1 MLLSRMQLSKKASVF
16 VVSALSSVWALSASA
31 DVILDHYIG
40 SDDHGYGDVI
50 GQPGSFDVSA
60 VDINLAGSLL
70 SIDVTTSFANNG
82 VGTYP
87 SLTNTPLSNGNGIG
101 FGDLF
106 LANEWTP
113 SGSAPYTTDNW
124 QTGTD
129 WDYGFALDN
138 RWSQGGT
145 GNWYEL
151 GDTQNGDVDL
161 SDDYLSGGIFRNGQ
175 EVAVDKTMATATAM
189 LGQPMSWSVDGANNR
204 VSFTFDIAG
213 TSLENSDVIGFHW
226 GMTCGNDVIEG
237 AYNRVPEPGT
247 LALLGLGLSIML
259 VRVGRLKRSNRQA
272 V

>member
-1 MLLSRMQLSKKASVF
+1 MGSEMLLSRMQLSKKASVF

-82 VGTYP
+82 LGTYQGY
-87 SLTNTPLSNGNGIG
+87 TNNGLGIG

-113 SGSAPYTTDNW
+113 SGSAPYKADNW

-129 WDYGFALDN
+129 WDYGFAIDD
-138 RWSQGGT
+138 RWNPGGT
-145 GNWYEL
+145 GIWHEL

-161 SDDYLSGGIFRNGQ
+161 SDDYMSGGIFRNGQ
-175 EVAVDKTMATATAM
+175 EVAVDTSIATAM
-189 LGQPMSWSVDGANNR
+189 QGQPMNWSVDGANNR

-259 VRVGRLKRSNRQA
+259 VRMGRLKRSNRQA